1 MMEHNSHTSKHS
13 MPFHYSQ
20 SHSLFNSR
28 GMEAGVIERQEEG
41 GNLPTAVTMN
51 FKRLGLGGRAVAI
64 FSSGRLI
71 AEV

>member
-1 MMEHNSHTSKHS
+1 
-13 MPFHYSQ
+13 
-20 SHSLFNSR
+20 
-28 GMEAGVIERQEEG
+28 MEAGVIERQEEG

-51 FKRLGLGGRAVAI
+51 FKRLGLGGSAVAI